1 MGLNIE
7 VNFLKSI
14 FFTSGTSHSDSKQLK
29 HAKNKFQKIYLIS
42 VSRHCTRFI
51 IKICQIDAGKS
62 ITSQFHDF
70 FNLMFGGFLLFSP
83 TVRRSLLIFCLAS
96 IEKLC
101 NLSECNEMISEVPYS
116 EITASSHKLWRKK
129 KTCTPDLGDI
139 SSSGGWCPKRQ
150 TSMCTIRVVMVM
162 DFSHLIFYKF
172 RRTNLRKFRKFG

>member
-1 MGLNIE
+1 M
-7 VNFLKSI
+7 
-14 FFTSGTSHSDSKQLK
+14 Q
-29 HAKNKFQKIYLIS
+29 A
-42 VSRHCTRFI
+42 
-51 IKICQIDAGKS
+51 KS

-83 TVRRSLLIFCLAS
+83 TVGRSLLKYFVWHQL
-96 IEKLC
+96 KNFC

-162 DFSHLIFYKF
+162 EFSHLIFYKF
-172 RRTNLRKFRKFG
+172 RRTNLRKFRKFGQNRSVHSKVRMMR